1 MQLPL
6 RVASALMAM
15 SLVVVASAG
24 PAQASVRRVPEPN
37 HSVTP
42 AKHPGEYA
50 NRVVARINDARARA
64 GLRQL
69 RFYQTCLDSQSE
81 RWARHLAES
90 GRLVHRNQYRV
101 LSACN
106 LHWTGETLAR
116 GAGGLSPRAMVR
128 AWMHSPAHRAVLM
141 QPRANLAG
149 VAMRHDAQGRVVGV
163 VNLGDPTG
171 LRRRVRVRVR

>member
-1 MQLPL
+1 MQLL
-6 RVASALMAM
+6 VRAASALTA
-15 SLVVVASAG
+15 SALVVAGTLG

-37 HSVTP
+37 YSVSPGT
-42 AKHPGEYA
+42 HPGEYA
-50 NRVVARINDARARA
+50 NRIVARINDARARA
-64 GLRQL
+64 GLRKV
-69 RFYQTCLDSQSE
+69 RVYQTCLDSHSE
-81 RWARHLAES
+81 RWARHLAQS

-141 QPRANLAG
+141 KPRANLAG
-149 VAMRHDAQGRVVGV
+149 VAIRHNAQGRVVGV
-163 VNLGDPTG
+163 VNLGDPT
-171 LRRRVRVRVR
+171 

>member
-1 MQLPL
+1 MQLL
-6 RVASALMAM
+6 VRAASALTA
-15 SLVVVASAG
+15 SALVVAATLA
-24 PAQASVRRVPEPN
+24 PAQASVQRVPEPN
-37 HSVTP
+37 RSVKP
-42 AKHPGEYA
+42 ASHPGEYA
-50 NRVVARINDARARA
+50 NRIVARINDHRQRA

-69 RFYQTCLDSQSE
+69 RVYQTCLDNHSE
-81 RWARHLAES
+81 RWAKHLAQS

-141 QPRANLAG
+141 KPRANLAG
-149 VAMRHDAQGRVVGV
+149 VAMRRDAQGRVVGV
-163 VNLGDPTG
+163 VNLGDPT
-171 LRRRVRVRVR
+171 

>member
-1 MQLPL
+1 MQLL
-6 RVASALMAM
+6 VRAAFALTAPA
-15 SLVVVASAG
+15 LVVAATLA
-24 PAQASVRRVPEPN
+24 PAQASVVRVPQPDY
-37 HSVTP
+37 SVS
-42 AKHPGEYA
+42 AGSHPGEYA
-50 NRVVARINDARARA
+50 NRVVARINDARERA
-64 GLRQL
+64 GLRKI
-69 RFYQTCLDSQSE
+69 RVYQTCLHNHSE
-81 RWARHLAES
+81 QWAKHLAQS

-141 QPRANLAG
+141 KPRANLAG

-163 VNLGDPTG
+163 VNLGDPT
-171 LRRRVRVRVR
+171 

>member
-1 MQLPL
+1 MQLL
-6 RVASALMAM
+6 VRAATAFTASAL
-15 SLVVVASAG
+15 VVAATLA
-24 PAQASVRRVPEPN
+24 PAQASVQRVPEPN
-37 HSVTP
+37 RSVNP
-42 AKHPGEYA
+42 ASHPGEYA
-50 NRVVARINDARARA
+50 NRIVARINDHRQRA

-69 RFYQTCLDSQSE
+69 RVYQTCLDNHAE
-81 RWARHLAES
+81 RWAKHLAQS

-141 QPRANLAG
+141 KPRANLAG
-149 VAMRHDAQGRVVGV
+149 VAMRRDPQGRVVGV
-163 VNLGDPTG
+163 VNLGDPT
-171 LRRRVRVRVR
+171 

>member
-1 MQLPL
+1 MQLL
-6 RVASALMAM
+6 VRAAFALTATA
-15 SLVVVASAG
+15 LVVAATLA
-24 PAQASVRRVPEPN
+24 PAQASVARVPQPDY
-37 HSVTP
+37 SVSP
-42 AKHPGEYA
+42 GSHPGEYA

-64 GLRQL
+64 GLRQI
-69 RFYQTCLDSQSE
+69 RVYQTCLDSHSE
-81 RWARHLAES
+81 RWAKYLAQN
-90 GRLVHRNQYRV
+90 GRLVHRDQYRV

-141 QPRANLAG
+141 KPRANLAG

-163 VNLGDPTG
+163 VNLGDPT
-171 LRRRVRVRVR
+171 

>member
-1 MQLPL
+1 MQLHVRAASVL
-6 RVASALMAM
+6 AATALAVAAALA
-15 SLVVVASAG
+15 
-24 PAQASVRRVPEPN
+24 PAQASVQRVPEPN
-37 HSVTP
+37 TSVKP
-42 AKHPGEYA
+42 ASHPGEYA
-50 NRVVARINDARARA
+50 NRVVARINDHRQRA

-69 RFYQTCLDSQSE
+69 RVYQTCLDNHSE
-81 RWARHLAES
+81 RWARHLAQS

-141 QPRANLAG
+141 KPRAKLAG
-149 VAMRHDAQGRVVGV
+149 VAMRRDAQGRVVGV
-163 VNLGDPTG
+163 VNLGDPT
-171 LRRRVRVRVR
+171 